1 MSHIAHPRPAR
12 SDRAWRR
19 WPTSLRSGI
28 WYWRRRCPRAL
39 PCGDHRTTYEM
50 SLKTGDRRTAIR
62 RGLALDLALEE
73 VMIMDAPPSGLTIRT
88 LLVNLRNEL
97 VLEGEMERASR
108 PTAPS
113 AAFVNRAGFPGGRIG
128 CVTLPW
134 RRLRFGQNCA
144 LRPLREECC
153 RWGRAG
159 VDG

>member
-1 MSHIAHPRPAR
+1 
-12 SDRAWRR
+12 
-19 WPTSLRSGI
+19 
-28 WYWRRRCPRAL
+28 
-39 PCGDHRTTYEM
+39 M

-73 VMIMDAPPSGLTIRT
+73 VMIMDAPPPGLTIRT

-97 VLEGEMERASR
+97 VLEGEMERPA
-108 PTAPS
+108 APS
-113 AAFVNRAGFPGGRIG
+113 AAFVNRAGFPGGWIG
-128 CVTLPW
+128 CVTPPW

-144 LRPLREECC
+144 LPPLREECC